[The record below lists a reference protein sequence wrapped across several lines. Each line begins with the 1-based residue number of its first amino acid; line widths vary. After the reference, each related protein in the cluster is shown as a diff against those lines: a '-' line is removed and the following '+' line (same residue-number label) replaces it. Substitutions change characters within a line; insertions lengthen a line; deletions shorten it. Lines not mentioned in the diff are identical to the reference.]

1 MNKEY
6 RLVDDQQEGNVEDK
20 QIEVIETIEV
30 KRVINIAQLR
40 MENENLDTQIAQL
53 QELKDKNEVEIN
65 DAKKSLNIK

>member
-6 RLVDDQQEGNVEDK
+6 RLVDDQQEGDIETK

-40 MENENLDTQIAQL
+40 MENENLDTQIAHL

>member
-40 MENENLDTQIAQL
+40 MENENLDTQIAHL

>member
-20 QIEVIETIEV
+20 QIEVIETLEV

>member
-30 KRVINIAQLR
+30 KRVINIARLR
-40 MENENLDTQIAQL
+40 MENENLDTQIAHL